1 MSQLSDDAQA
11 IYQRLLKNEPDAPS
25 DLIGLLLDPLIKFL
39 HQKYPSL
46 PDPTLAADIVTDSL
60 FNFVQEPGRYDA
72 NKSSVWS
79 YLCLD
84 VQGDILNALDKEKR
98 RQKWEVSLDAVADE
112 HLGRNNNVEDLIIDQ
127 LAPTLLPA
135 HTDIE
140 KLSAQL
146 RLAITDPVDW
156 QLISLICDGERRTIV
171 YAEVLEIMDLPQSEQ
186 AKIVKQHKDRL
197 RVQLKRLG
205 VKINEK

>member
-11 IYQRLLKNEPDAPS
+11 IYQRLLNNEPDAPS
-25 DLIGLLLDPLIKFL
+25 DLIVLLLDPLIKFL
-39 HQKYPSL
+39 HQKYPSI
-46 PDPTLAADIVTDSL
+46 PDPTLVDDIVTDSL
-60 FNFVQEPGRYDA
+60 FNFVQKPGRYDA

-84 VQGDILNALDKEKR
+84 VQGDLLNALDKEKR
-98 RQKWEVSLDAVADE
+98 RQRWEVSLDAVADE
-112 HLGRNNNVEDLIIDQ
+112 QLGRNNDIADLIIEK
-127 LAPTLLPA
+127 LVPTLLPV
-135 HTDIE
+135 HTDMA

-146 RLAITDPVDW
+146 RSAITDPIDW
-156 QLISLICDGERRTIV
+156 QLIGLICDGERKTVV
-171 YAEVLEIMDLPQSEQ
+171 YAELLGILNLSQSEQ
-186 AKIVKQHKDRL
+186 TKIVKKHKDRL